1 MTDKANNNAV
11 QGTEMQWKICPG
23 LTVLREAP
31 PQNDTLCSEVLLLLL
46 KVGQRRVLYL
56 RIVGSSS
63 VIRKELCKPGLTA
76 QHGVHHGLLLD
87 RVESSA
93 HLKEI
98 SEGEVFI
105 VGRLGD
111 RRPHLPEVLLPSL
124 DQALQGRPCAVAE
137 DKQQHCSPLVG
148 RWGEE
153 LQVHL

>member
-1 MTDKANNNAV
+1 MNSWQQLSDQQRALQTRSHSS
-11 QGTEMQWKICPG
+11 TRIHYG
-23 LTVLREAP
+23 L
-31 PQNDTLCSEVLLLLL
+31 
-46 KVGQRRVLYL
+46 
-56 RIVGSSS
+56 I
-63 VIRKELCKPGLTA
+63 
-76 QHGVHHGLLLD
+76 LD

-93 HLKEI
+93 HLEEI

-137 DKQQHCSPLVG
+137 DKQQHCTPLVG